1 MFACLFTQMN
11 YLNVNIY
18 IFKLILL
25 TMMGDN
31 VKTIIILYSVGG

>member
-1 MFACLFTQMN
+1 MN